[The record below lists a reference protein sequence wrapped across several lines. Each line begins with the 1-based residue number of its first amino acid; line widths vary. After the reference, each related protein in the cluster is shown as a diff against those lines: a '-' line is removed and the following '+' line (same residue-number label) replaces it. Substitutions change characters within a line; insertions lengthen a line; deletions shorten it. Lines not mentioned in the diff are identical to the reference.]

1 MHVSFLCSLHSL
13 LQLKVSINCHD
24 KPNATL
30 SLSFY
35 RFFKHVPRRV
45 QRPNASNYVKSVS
58 NGFLYV
64 PLEACLVNL
73 ELPLKLFICLDVL
86 GHSY

>member
-1 MHVSFLCSLHSL
+1 MPHFIVKFLS
-13 LQLKVSINCHD
+13 
-24 KPNATL
+24 
-30 SLSFY
+30 
-35 RFFKHVPRRV
+35 FFKHVPRRV
-45 QRPNASNYVKSVS
+45 QRPNAMKCYVKSVL

-64 PLEACLVNL
+64 PLEACLVNLL